1 MERTESLS
9 SSVDKEGWLEKQ
21 EPLPEETPD
30 GGLRGWLQVLGAHLL
45 VLNGWGY
52 MTSFGIFEPYYVQTL
67 NHSPSD
73 IAWIGSI
80 EIFFLFAMSIFAG
93 RASDAGYTRPLI
105 ALGVCLQMVGVFT
118 TSVCK
123 EFWQVLLAQGICQG
137 IGNGLAFTPA
147 YSVVSSYFKTN
158 RVMAMCLTSCGTS
171 TGGLIFPAIA
181 ETLLPSIGFGWTVRV
196 MGFVMLFNGVVAVLL
211 IRPHVP
217 PRRDGPLLEL
227 SIIKEPTFALYT
239 LGSFFA
245 FWGNFVAYFF
255 VRTFA
260 QQKFQ
265 TDEST
270 TFNLLLVMNG
280 IGFPGR
286 IIPAIVA
293 DRIGPINSVI
303 PSMVVLGILTGSWMA
318 VKNMSGMW
326 AFVVFYG
333 FFAAAMMG
341 LVPASVPSLSPHVSK
356 NGMHIGLFFS
366 VVSLAGLSGT
376 PIAGRII
383 TIQDGKF
390 TGAQAF
396 GCVSFLVGAVLT
408 LAARY
413 MKAKLEWKRM

>member
-1 MERTESLS
+1 MERIESPS
-9 SSVDKEGWLEKQ
+9 SSLEKEGWLEKQ
-21 EPLPEETPD
+21 EPLTEEPFD
-30 GGLRGWLQVLGAHLL
+30 AGLRGWLQVLGAHLL

-52 MTSFGIFEPYYVQTL
+52 MTSFGIFEPYYVHSL

-80 EIFFLFAMSIFAG
+80 EIFFLFGISIFAG
-93 RASDAGYTRPLI
+93 RAADAGYARHLI

-123 EFWQVLLAQGICQG
+123 EYWQVLLAQGICQG
-137 IGNGLAFTPA
+137 IGNGIAFTPA
-147 YSVVSSYFKTN
+147 YSVVSSYFKKN
-158 RVMAMCLTSCGTS
+158 RVMAMCVTSCGTS

-196 MGFVMLFNGVVAVLL
+196 MGFVMLFNGLVAMLL

-217 PRRDGPLLEL
+217 PRRNGPLVEL
-227 SIIKEPTFALYT
+227 STFKEPTFSLYT

-245 FWGNFVAYFF
+245 FWGNFLAYFF

-260 QQKFQ
+260 QEKFQ
-265 TDEST
+265 ADDST

-286 IIPAIVA
+286 IIPAMIA
-293 DRIGPINSVI
+293 DRIGPINSVV
-303 PSMVVLGILTGSWMA
+303 PTMVILGILAGSWMA
-318 VKNMSGMW
+318 VKSMSGMW

-341 LVPASVPSLSPHVSK
+341 LAPASVPSLSPHVSK

-383 TIQDGKF
+383 TIENGKF

-396 GCVSFLVGAVLT
+396 GCVSFLVGAGFT
-408 LAARY
+408 IAARY
-413 MKAKLEWKRM
+413 MKGKFDLKRM